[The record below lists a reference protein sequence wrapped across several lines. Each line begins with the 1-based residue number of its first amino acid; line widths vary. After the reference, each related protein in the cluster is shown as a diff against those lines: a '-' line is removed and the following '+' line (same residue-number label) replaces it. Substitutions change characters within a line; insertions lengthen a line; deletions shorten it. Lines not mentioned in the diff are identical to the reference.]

1 MMKTKRGCSVMKSY
15 VISASLGTGCYRHIR
30 IGEQETL
37 DRLHGVILNAFDFDD
52 DHAHA
57 FFMDDRYWS
66 GVRAYYADC
75 VDEAEK
81 YSSDVTL
88 RQLQLEK
95 EDKFKFLFDFGDQWR
110 FQCKVLREL
119 EENTD
124 IPGVVRAVGEAPE
137 QYPDWEDEYEEDDE
151 EMESE
156 EEGTPLTEE
165 EREYL
170 YANLPIKRE
179 TVDEIRKYLNAAASL
194 YGLLSIEELLEIYN
208 SQNTPMDEQT
218 FMLALMAIDMDAQAG
233 DNFLIVDIPGV
244 SFDKSHPAKCCQV
257 ATVMLLDDLE
267 QGIRKL
273 SRQQK
278 GKPLKVFP
286 KEEFLR
292 FADGT
297 YFPDTPQKAAML
309 RYMRAAADF
318 PQRDVKDCCV
328 DMQQRIVED
337 YPLKSILEY
346 FDETEIAD
354 GEKWDV
360 VEFARLLQDLNNNTH
375 KHSNR
380 GYTPMEMQEIL
391 AKEKNKPV
399 DGQANLFEV

>member
-1 MMKTKRGCSVMKSY
+1 MKSY

-95 EDKFKFLFDFGDQWR
+95 GDKFKFLFDFGDQWR

-156 EEGTPLTEE
+156 EEGTPL
-165 EREYL
+165 
-170 YANLPIKRE
+170 A
-179 TVDEIRKYLNAAASL
+179 
-194 YGLLSIEELLEIYN
+194 
-208 SQNTPMDEQT
+208 
-218 FMLALMAIDMDAQAG
+218 
-233 DNFLIVDIPGV
+233 
-244 SFDKSHPAKCCQV
+244 
-257 ATVMLLDDLE
+257 
-267 QGIRKL
+267 
-273 SRQQK
+273 
-278 GKPLKVFP
+278 
-286 KEEFLR
+286 
-292 FADGT
+292 
-297 YFPDTPQKAAML
+297 
-309 RYMRAAADF
+309 
-318 PQRDVKDCCV
+318 
-328 DMQQRIVED
+328 
-337 YPLKSILEY
+337 
-346 FDETEIAD
+346 
-354 GEKWDV
+354 
-360 VEFARLLQDLNNNTH
+360 
-375 KHSNR
+375 
-380 GYTPMEMQEIL
+380 
-391 AKEKNKPV
+391 
-399 DGQANLFEV
+399 